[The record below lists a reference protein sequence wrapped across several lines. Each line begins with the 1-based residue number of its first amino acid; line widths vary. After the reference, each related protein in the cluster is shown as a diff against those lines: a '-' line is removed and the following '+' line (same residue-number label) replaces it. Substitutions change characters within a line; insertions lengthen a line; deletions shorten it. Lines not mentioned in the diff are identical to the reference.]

1 MVNCFHNSNRNDD
14 SNSRGIILKI
24 RIMEE
29 LKEFYLWLIEY
40 GVIEKPFDEES
51 FDEYLY
57 QDYKNGK

>member
-1 MVNCFHNSNRNDD
+1 
-14 SNSRGIILKI
+14 
-24 RIMEE
+24 MEE